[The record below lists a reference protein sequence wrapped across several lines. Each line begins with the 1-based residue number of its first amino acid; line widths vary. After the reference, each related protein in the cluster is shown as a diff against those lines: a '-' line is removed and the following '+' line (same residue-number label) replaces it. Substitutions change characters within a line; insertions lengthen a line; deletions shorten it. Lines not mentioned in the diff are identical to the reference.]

1 MEDYILGKV
10 ILDGFPM
17 KRLNHDSN
25 PNLELFRGPL
35 QEHPLGAILER
46 WAAYTDLCVVIAD
59 ASGRIVWVNAAFTRM
74 CGYNSDELIGK
85 KPGHI
90 LSGNLTDKSPRSV
103 LNRAI
108 SQGMKVHT
116 RIVNYNKAGQ
126 PYWAE
131 IHLEP
136 IHDSKGQI
144 SGYIS
149 IEKDVTKEEKHQH
162 DIGELS
168 ASMYEQ
174 LVEALNHSGN
184 GATGNM
190 SIMDTAK
197 DVGRV
202 SESPEE
208 FIRRW
213 RSQTSIASPDVRPRG
228 IFDSTKAD

>member
-1 MEDYILGKV
+1 
-10 ILDGFPM
+10 M

-35 QEHPLGAILER
+35 MEHPLGSILER
-46 WAAYTDLCVVIAD
+46 WVAYTDLCLVIAD
-59 ASGRIVWVNAAFTRM
+59 ASGRIIWVNAAFTRM

-90 LSGNLTDKSPRSV
+90 LSGTLTDKSPRSV

-149 IEKDVTKEEKHQH
+149 IEKDVTKEERHQH

-168 ASMYEQ
+168 ASIYEQ
-174 LVEALNHSGN
+174 LVEVMNHPKAGKAEDSGEP
-184 GATGNM
+184 
-190 SIMDTAK
+190 SISK
-197 DVGRV
+197 DGRV

-213 RSQTSIASPDVRPRG
+213 RSQTSVASGGNRSCRNR
-228 IFDSTKAD
+228 DSTKAD